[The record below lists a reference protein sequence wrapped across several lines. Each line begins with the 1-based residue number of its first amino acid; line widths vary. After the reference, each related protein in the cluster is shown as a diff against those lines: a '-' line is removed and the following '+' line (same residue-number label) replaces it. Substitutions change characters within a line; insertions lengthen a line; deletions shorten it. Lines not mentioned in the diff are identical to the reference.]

1 VLSSSSDVLMELTTT
16 QRGKPAPVAWMGVP
30 LAMMQLLVTITA
42 MLLAQIA
49 SETLTIAFP
58 ATAQ

>member
-1 VLSSSSDVLMELTTT
+1 
-16 QRGKPAPVAWMGVP
+16 VP